1 MPFLWRIPIRFTV
14 NERHFPPILIQNI
27 LDQKPARSAIP
38 PPRKKEK
45 STRTSPSAFPTV
57 LRRCRSRLD
66 RRTAVRRI
74 KFPIKVQLCRTFIP
88 LPRDTYPRAPS
99 LALRAIHLVSRAAPA
114 VQGRGG
120 IVFGFSGTENVSRGD
135 SVPPG
140 ITQPSH
146 TSSCSPLRGRAS
158 SSLMPSF
165 ADRPPYSTP
174 YIASVI
180 GMETPCCLAR

>member
-1 MPFLWRIPIRFTV
+1 MKNSMPFLWRIPIRFTV

-27 LDQKPARSAIP
+27 LYQKPARSAIP

-57 LRRCRSRLD
+57 LRRCRSRWD

-99 LALRAIHLVSRAAPA
+99 LALRAIHLVPSYMIQFVKWFNVYTIMITIYRRAGWPYPA
-114 VQGRGG
+114 VCKFSCTIK
-120 IVFGFSGTENVSRGD
+120 IVGEHIVL
-135 SVPPG
+135 PH
-140 ITQPSH
+140 Q
-146 TSSCSPLRGRAS
+146 C
-158 SSLMPSF
+158 
-165 ADRPPYSTP
+165 
-174 YIASVI
+174 
-180 GMETPCCLAR
+180 

>member
-1 MPFLWRIPIRFTV
+1 MPFLRRIPIRFTA

-27 LDQKPARSAIP
+27 LYQKPARSAIP
-38 PPRKKEK
+38 PPRKKRK
-45 STRTSPSAFPTV
+45 KHPDFPECFSHL
-57 LRRCRSRLD
+57 LRRCRSRWD

-88 LPRDTYPRAPS
+88 LPRDTCPEPPLPCR
-99 LALRAIHLVSRAAPA
+99 
-114 VQGRGG
+114 GEGG

-135 SVPPG
+135 SVPLG

-158 SSLMPSF
+158 SILMPSF

-180 GMETPCCLAR
+180 GMETPCCCARW

>member
-1 MPFLWRIPIRFTV
+1 MQLLQSKKSHQSKKKAP
-14 NERHFPPILIQNI
+14 EFPRVLAPSQT
-27 LDQKPARSAIP
+27 
-38 PPRKKEK
+38 PRTQ
-45 STRTSPSAFPTV
+45 SVRYFRPNLPSA
-57 LRRCRSRLD
+57 RRAD
-66 RRTAVRRI
+66 RPAAAGRI

-88 LPRDTYPRAPS
+88 LPRDTCPEPLLPCR
-99 LALRAIHLVSRAAPA
+99 
-114 VQGRGG
+114 GEGG

-180 GMETPCCLAR
+180 GMETPCCCARW

>member
-1 MPFLWRIPIRFTV
+1 MPFLRRIPKKIRSK
-14 NERHFPPILIQNI
+14 R
-27 LDQKPARSAIP
+27 AIHAVRTRTKYIIAKTQP
-38 PPRKKEK
+38 WCNYKTFKFSQHTKK
-45 STRTSPSAFPTV
+45 STRVSPSACFPPK
-57 LRRCRSRLD
+57 LAFGKEGGQACRSRPH
-66 RRTAVRRI
+66 
-74 KFPIKVQLCRTFIP
+74 KIP
-88 LPRDTYPRAPS
+88 HKSPALPDFYTSARAAAARPS
-99 LALRAIHLVSRAAPA
+99 LPCR
-114 VQGRGG
+114 GEGG

-158 SSLMPSF
+158 SILMPSF

-180 GMETPCCLAR
+180 GMETPCCCARW

>member
-1 MPFLWRIPIRFTV
+1 MPFLRRIPIRFTA

-27 LDQKPARSAIP
+27 LYQKPARSAIP

-57 LRRCRSRLD
+57 LRRCRSRWD

-88 LPRDTYPRAPS
+88 LPRDTCPEPPLPCR
-99 LALRAIHLVSRAAPA
+99 
-114 VQGRGG
+114 GEGG

-135 SVPPG
+135 SIPPG

-158 SSLMPSF
+158 SILMPSF

-180 GMETPCCLAR
+180 GMETPCCCARW

>member
-27 LDQKPARSAIP
+27 LYQKPARSAIP

-57 LRRCRSRLD
+57 LRRCRSRWD

-120 IVFGFSGTENVSRGD
+120 YHPRFLRNRGCIQGGQRPPWRKLNATRASCHYPAPRRTPRGTARADPAHPACRASR
-135 SVPPG
+135 P
-140 ITQPSH
+140 T
-146 TSSCSPLRGRAS
+146 GRAR
-158 SSLMPSF
+158 SF
-165 ADRPPYSTP
+165 R
-174 YIASVI
+174 
-180 GMETPCCLAR
+180 ARA

>member
-1 MPFLWRIPIRFTV
+1 MPFLRRIPIRFTV

-27 LDQKPARSAIP
+27 LYQKPARSAIP

-57 LRRCRSRLD
+57 LRRCRSRWD

-88 LPRDTYPRAPS
+88 LPRDTCPEPPLPCRGEGGYRFRF
-99 LALRAIHLVSRAAPA
+99 LRNRKRI
-114 VQGRGG
+114 QGGQR
-120 IVFGFSGTENVSRGD
+120 
-135 SVPPG
+135 PPG

-158 SSLMPSF
+158 SILMPSF

-180 GMETPCCLAR
+180 GMETPCCCARW